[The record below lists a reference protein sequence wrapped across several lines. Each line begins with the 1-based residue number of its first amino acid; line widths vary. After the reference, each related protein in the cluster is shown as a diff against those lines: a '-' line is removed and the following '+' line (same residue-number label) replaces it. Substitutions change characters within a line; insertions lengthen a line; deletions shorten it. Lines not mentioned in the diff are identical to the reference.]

1 MVVAPS
7 MIPRKSG
14 ERQKNDTRDADSL
27 AVLHRGGLLTAVW
40 VCRMRRTKRCAT

>member
-14 ERQKNDTRDADSL
+14 ERQKTDKRDAANL
-27 AVLHRGGLLTAVW
+27 AVLQADSRQHLQLQERQCLPGS
-40 VCRMRRTKRCAT
+40 